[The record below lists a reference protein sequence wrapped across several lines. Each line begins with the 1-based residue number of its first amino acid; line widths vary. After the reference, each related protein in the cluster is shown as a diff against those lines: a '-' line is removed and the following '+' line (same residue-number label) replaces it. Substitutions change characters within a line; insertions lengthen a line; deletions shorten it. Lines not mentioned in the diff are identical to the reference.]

1 MAHVRSVLVAAV
13 VVAGAS
19 AWAQSVGDTETG
31 IAAVYADSLNGRLTA
46 SGQIYDRTKLTAAH
60 KRLPFGTM
68 IKVTNQANG
77 KSVIVRVNDRGP
89 VQVERILDVSPAA
102 ADRLGFVHGIRHV
115 TLEVVDVGMGRQARK

>member
-1 MAHVRSVLVAAV
+1 MRSVLVAAV